1 MENIMYVVVDKIV
14 RDVNKQEF
22 FKINRKVKD
31 KLYYSIV
38 NVMTIRFGFNKLNVN
53 NGKYKK
59 QYTR

>member
-38 NVMTIRFGFNKLNVN
+38 NVMTIRLVFNKIDVD
-53 NGKYKK
+53 NGKYRK
-59 QYTR
+59 

>member
-1 MENIMYVVVDKIV
+1 MYVVVDKIV

-53 NGKYKK
+53 NGKYRK
-59 QYTR
+59 

>member
-38 NVMTIRFGFNKLNVN
+38 NVMTIRFGFNKIDVN
-53 NGKYKK
+53 NGKYRK
-59 QYTR
+59 

>member
-1 MENIMYVVVDKIV
+1 MYVVVDKIV

-38 NVMTIRFGFNKLNVN
+38 NVMTIRLVFNKIDVD
-53 NGKYKK
+53 NGKYRK
-59 QYTR
+59 